1 MVSPAVDALI
11 AEASESRVSVFRGP
25 DGSLRTVAD
34 ETGRRWDVA
43 PQVQLSTERMA
54 YIIPDFDK

>member
-11 AEASESRVSVFRGP
+11 AEASALSVSILEAVC

-34 ETGRRWDVA
+34 QIGR
-43 PQVQLSTERMA
+43 Q
-54 YIIPDFDK
+54 